1 MKVGFIGLGLMGH
14 PMAMHLLKAGH
25 TLGVYAR
32 RVESA
37 SALVSAG
44 ATWYASPAALAADCE
59 MVFTMV
65 TSSSDVEQIVL
76 GEQGIA
82 KGLKAGGVLVDMET
96 IAPSVVRRMGSILQ
110 TQGIDMLDAP
120 VSSGPIGAEQASLV
134 IMAGGKPAVFERV
147 KPLFACMGKRIIR
160 VGDLG
165 AGQTTKACN
174 QLLLLVTAQ
183 GVAEALSLA
192 KHAGVDPATVR
203 EVLLGGIAAS
213 RVLEVFGQRM
223 VDRNFVDGIDTRLYY
238 KDLDIALDLVHE
250 HGLAAPAAAVTM
262 QSVNAAVGRGQGRS
276 DLAVIIEVLESMSR
290 IQS

>member
-120 VSSGPIGAEQASLV
+120 VSGGPIGAEQASLV

-183 GVAEALSLA
+183 GVAEALSCQA
-192 KHAGVDPATVR
+192 CG
-203 EVLLGGIAAS
+203 S
-213 RVLEVFGQRM
+213 RSCHS
-223 VDRNFVDGIDTRLYY
+223 
-238 KDLDIALDLVHE
+238 A
-250 HGLAAPAAAVTM
+250 
-262 QSVNAAVGRGQGRS
+262 
-276 DLAVIIEVLESMSR
+276 
-290 IQS
+290 